1 MKIAVVL
8 GTRPEIV
15 KMASI
20 IKHLESKNCDYDII
34 HTQQHYDS
42 NMSQTFFDELEL
54 KLPDH
59 ELSIG
64 SGTQAEQ
71 TANAM
76 RKLEETYL
84 KVKPDAV
91 LVQGDTNTVLA
102 GALTAA
108 KMGIYLG
115 HVEAG
120 LRSNDRR
127 MPEEYNRRIADH
139 ISDMLFAPT
148 QFNAA
153 ALQKENVWGRIS
165 VTGNTV
171 IDACMNYLPI
181 AENKVDILSK
191 VSFDE
196 YALVTAHRAENVDNV
211 KVLQNFVRIFTNCP
225 VPVVFPV
232 HPRTVK
238 RLKENG
244 LFDKLAANE
253 NVTLID
259 PVGYFEFLVL
269 MKHST
274 FILTDSGGIQEEA
287 SAPNIRKKVFVLRD
301 NTERPESVESGYAEV
316 VGTDPDKIL
325 NRISRFVIAPDRLTN
340 PCPFGDGQAYIKI
353 LQECERTR

>member
-1 MKIAVVL
+1 MKISVVL

-20 IKHLESKNCDYDII
+20 IKHLESGNYDYDII

-54 KLPDH
+54 PLPDY

-76 RKLEETYL
+76 CRLEETYL
-84 KVKPDAV
+84 RATPDLV

-102 GALTAA
+102 GALTAE
-108 KMGIYLG
+108 KMGIKVG

-139 ISDMLFAPT
+139 ISDLLFAPT

-153 ALQKENVWGRIS
+153 ALQKENVWGQIS
-165 VTGNTV
+165 ITGNTV
-171 IDACMNYLPI
+171 IDACIEYLPI
-181 AENKVDILSK
+181 AEKKVDILSK
-191 VSFDE
+191 VSSNE
-196 YALVTAHRAENVDNV
+196 YALVTAHRAENVDNE
-211 KVLQNFVRIFTNCP
+211 KVLKNLVKIFINSP
-225 VPVVFPV
+225 VPVIFPV

-244 LFDKLAANE
+244 LFDRLVAHE
-253 NVTLID
+253 NVMLID

-269 MKHST
+269 MKHCS

-316 VGTDPDKIL
+316 VGTDPDGIL
-325 NRISRFVIAPDRLTN
+325 DRISRYVVAPDRLTN
-340 PCPFGDGQAYIKI
+340 PCPYGGGRAGIKI
-353 LQECERTR
+353 LQECERIR

>member
-1 MKIAVVL
+1 
-8 GTRPEIV
+8 
-15 KMASI
+15 MASI
-20 IKHLESKNCDYDII
+20 IKNLESGNYDYDII

-54 KLPDH
+54 PLPDY

-64 SGTQAEQ
+64 SGSQAEQ

-76 RKLEETYL
+76 CRLEETYL
-84 KVKPDAV
+84 RSKPDVV

-102 GALTAA
+102 GALTAE
-108 KMGIYLG
+108 KMGIKVG

-148 QFNAA
+148 EFNAA
-153 ALQKENVWGRIS
+153 ALQRENVWGRIS
-165 VTGNTV
+165 ITGNTV
-171 IDACMNYLPI
+171 IDACQTYLPI
-181 AENKVDILSK
+181 AEKRTNILSK
-191 VSFDE
+191 VSLDE
-196 YALVTAHRAENVDNV
+196 YVLVTAHRAENVDNV
-211 KVLQNFVRIFTNCP
+211 RVLENLVRIFTNCP
-225 VPVVFPV
+225 LPVVFPV
-232 HPRTVK
+232 HPRTLK
-238 RLKENG
+238 RLKENS
-244 LFDKLAANE
+244 LFDKLAAHD
-253 NVTLID
+253 NVMLID

-269 MKHST
+269 MKHCS

-316 VGTDPDKIL
+316 VGTDSKEIL
-325 NRISRFVIAPDRLTN
+325 SRISRFAVAPDRLIN
-340 PCPFGDGQAYIKI
+340 PCPYGDGRAGIRT
-353 LQECERTR
+353 LQECERIR